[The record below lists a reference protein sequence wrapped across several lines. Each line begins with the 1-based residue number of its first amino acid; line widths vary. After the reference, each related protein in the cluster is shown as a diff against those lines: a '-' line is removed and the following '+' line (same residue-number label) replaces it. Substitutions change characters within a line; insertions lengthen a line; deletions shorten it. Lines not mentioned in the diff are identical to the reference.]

1 MTIYYKYIAMIAAF
15 FDQFNVVRL
24 ITIQGVTFTNSS
36 MMMLLGIII
45 IRLLLRGERLI
56 PSRWQSIM
64 ELIHRVMS
72 SVVQDNL
79 GRPGQKYFPF
89 VLCLFLFI
97 VMLNILGLFPY
108 VFTPTA
114 HIVITFGLSLSII
127 IAVVLLGLINFKWNF
142 LSMLMPGGVPLGLA
156 PFLVIIE
163 TLSFMVRAIS
173 LGVRLAANIS
183 AGHLLFG
190 IISGFAFTMLSSGL
204 VVLSFFPI
212 MILVFITLL
221 EIMVAVIQAYVF
233 CLLTTIYLGDTVA
246 LH

>member
-1 MTIYYKYIAMIAAF
+1 MAMLAAF

-24 ITIQGVTFTNSS
+24 ITIQAFPGDLLVTFTNSS
-36 MMMLLGIII
+36 MMMGLGIII
-45 IRLLLRGERLI
+45 IWLLLKGERLV
-56 PSRWQSIM
+56 PGRWQSIM
-64 ELIHRVMS
+64 ELIHSVMR

-79 GRPGQKYFPF
+79 GKSGQKFFPF

-127 IAVVLLGLINFKWNF
+127 IAVALLGFVNFKLNF
-142 LSMLMPGGVPLGLA
+142 LSILMPGGVPLGLA

-204 VVLSFFPI
+204 VVLSVFPI
-212 MILVFITLL
+212 LILVFITLL

-233 CLLTTIYLGDTVA
+233 CLLTTIYLGDTVT

>member
-1 MTIYYKYIAMIAAF
+1 MLAAF

-24 ITIQGVTFTNSS
+24 ITIQAFPGDLLVTFTNSS
-36 MMMLLGIII
+36 MMMVLVITVVW
-45 IRLLLRGERLI
+45 LLLKGEKLI
-56 PSRWQSIM
+56 PNRWQSIM
-64 ELIHRVMS
+64 ELIHSNMR

-79 GRPGQKYFPF
+79 GKLGQKYFPF

-97 VMLNILGLFPY
+97 VMLNVLGLFPY

-114 HIVITFGLSLSII
+114 HIVMTFGLSLSII
-127 IAVVLLGLINFKWNF
+127 IAVALLGFINFKLNF
-142 LSMLMPGGVPLGLA
+142 LSILMPGGVPLGLA

-163 TLSFMVRAIS
+163 TLSFMIRAIS

-183 AGHLLFG
+183 AGHLLFA
-190 IISGFAFTMLSSGL
+190 ILSGFAFSMLSNGL
-204 VVLSFFPI
+204 VGLSIFPI

>member
-1 MTIYYKYIAMIAAF
+1 
-15 FDQFNVVRL
+15 
-24 ITIQGVTFTNSS
+24 
-36 MMMLLGIII
+36 
-45 IRLLLRGERLI
+45 
-56 PSRWQSIM
+56 M
-64 ELIHRVMS
+64 ELIHNTMRQ
-72 SVVQDNL
+72 VVQENL
-79 GRPGQKYFPF
+79 GMAGQKFFPF
-89 VLCLFLFI
+89 VMCLFLFL
-97 VMLNILGLFPY
+97 VMLNVFGLFPY

-114 HIVITFGLSLSII
+114 HIVMTFGLSLSIVV
-127 IAVVLLGLINFKWNF
+127 AVILLGFINFKGDF
-142 LSMLMPGGVPLGLA
+142 LSMLMPAGVPYGLA

-204 VVLSFFPI
+204 AALSLFPI
-212 MILVFITLL
+212 LILIFITLL

-233 CLLTTIYLGDTVA
+233 SLLTTIYLGDTLV

>member
-1 MTIYYKYIAMIAAF
+1 MAMLAAF

-24 ITIQGVTFTNSS
+24 ITIQAFPGDWLVTFTNSS
-36 MMMLLGIII
+36 MMMGLVLFINW
-45 IRLLLRGERLI
+45 LLLRGERLV
-56 PSRWQSIM
+56 PNRWQSIM
-64 ELIHRVMS
+64 ELIHSVMR
-72 SVVQDNL
+72 SVVQENL
-79 GRPGQKYFPF
+79 GSSGQKYFPF

-108 VFTPTA
+108 IFTPTA

-127 IAVVLLGLINFKWNF
+127 IAVILLGFVNFKLNF

-156 PFLVIIE
+156 PFLVVIE
-163 TLSFMVRAIS
+163 TLSFVVRALS

-204 VVLSFFPI
+204 MILSIFPI
-212 MILVFITLL
+212 MILGFITLL

-233 CLLTTIYLGDTVA
+233 CLLTTIYLGDTVT